1 MALLHYVGLL
11 NGLSST
17 QVNYYLRVNYYLANY
32 GESIVTSHRMVA
44 FAGMES
50 SADRARLLI
59 KQIGPKKLSVLS
71 GTDHSRWLN
80 VSKGAVRVSSEEIDV
95 LVQLYPQY
103 ALWLASGEII
113 PEKGQTSPAHDAQAA
128 DPAE

>member
-1 MALLHYVGLL
+1 M
-11 NGLSST
+11 T
-17 QVNYYLRVNYYLANY
+17 R
-32 GESIVTSHRMVA
+32 
-44 FAGMES
+44 

-71 GTDHSRWLN
+71 DTEHSRWLN

-113 PEKGQTSPAHDAQAA
+113 PEKGQTIPAHDAQAA